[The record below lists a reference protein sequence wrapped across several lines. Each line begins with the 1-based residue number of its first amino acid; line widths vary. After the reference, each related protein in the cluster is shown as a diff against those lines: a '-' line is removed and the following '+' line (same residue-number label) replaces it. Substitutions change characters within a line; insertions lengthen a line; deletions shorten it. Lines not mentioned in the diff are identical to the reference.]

1 MRLAQIHEFEYLH
14 TMTNADA
21 LRRIAALL
29 IAAADRLEPPVR
41 QFPATV
47 EGPPPRVSAL
57 KLWCSKE
64 AQAEHRQRQ
73 AAESRKFYEAWL
85 ASQNLRHTKRG

>member
-1 MRLAQIHEFEYLH
+1 MRLPQIHECEYLH

-41 QFPATV
+41 
-47 EGPPPRVSAL
+47 
-57 KLWCSKE
+57 
-64 AQAEHRQRQ
+64 
-73 AAESRKFYEAWL
+73 
-85 ASQNLRHTKRG
+85 